1 MRTQDGQK
9 QYKQKQTK
17 EMQKTKVTQRAKT
30 TQKTKMTHRAKEPQK
45 TKVMQKNECLQA
57 EPSCGGSNGNLIFGR
72 NSVIEALEASRKLE
86 KVLVLDGGAGSLR
99 KIIGMAK
106 DSGARVEFVD
116 RKTLDR
122 LSGGANHQGV
132 IAKGQVFEYS
142 NVDSICEA
150 AAINGEDPFI
160 LILDGIEDPHNLGA
174 ILRTGECAGVHGI
187 IIPERRAASVDS
199 VAMKVAAGA
208 AEYVKVARVKN
219 LARTLD
225 ELKNKGVW
233 IVGLDM
239 NGGLYY
245 EQNLK
250 GPIALVVG
258 NEGKGISRLVKE
270 KCDYMISVPL
280 KGKVSSLNAS
290 NAVAVAVY
298 ATLRQRE
305 TC

>member
-9 QYKQKQTK
+9 QHKQQRTK
-17 EMQKTKVTQRAKT
+17 M
-30 TQKTKMTHRAKEPQK
+30 TQKTKKTQKKEYLQK
-45 TKVMQKNECLQA
+45 EKSLDVAND
-57 EPSCGGSNGNLIFGR
+57 NLIFGR

-86 KVLVLDGGAGSLR
+86 KVLVLDGGTGPLR
-99 KIIGMAK
+99 KIIGLAK
-106 DSGARVEFVD
+106 ASKVRVEFVD

-132 IAKGQVFEYS
+132 VAKGQVFEYS

-150 AAINGEDPFI
+150 AATNGEDPFI

-219 LARTLD
+219 LSRTLD

-239 NGGLYY
+239 YGERYY

-258 NEGKGISRLVKE
+258 NEGKGISRLIKE
-270 KCDYMISVPL
+270 KCDYMISIPL

-298 ATLRQRE
+298 ETLKQRE

>member
-9 QYKQKQTK
+9 QHKQQRTK
-17 EMQKTKVTQRAKT
+17 M
-30 TQKTKMTHRAKEPQK
+30 TQKTKKTQKKEYLQK
-45 TKVMQKNECLQA
+45 EKSLDVAND
-57 EPSCGGSNGNLIFGR
+57 NLIFGR

-86 KVLVLDGGAGSLR
+86 KVLVLDGGTGSLR
-99 KIIGMAK
+99 KIIGLAK
-106 DSGARVEFVD
+106 ASKVRVEFVD

-132 IAKGQVFEYS
+132 VAKGQVFKYS

-150 AAINGEDPFI
+150 AATNGEDPFI

-219 LARTLD
+219 LSRTLD

-239 NGGLYY
+239 YGERYY

-258 NEGKGISRLVKE
+258 NEGKGISRLIKE
-270 KCDYMISVPL
+270 KCDYMISIPL

-298 ATLRQRE
+298 ETLKQRE

>member
-1 MRTQDGQK
+1 MRMQDGHK

-17 EMQKTKVTQRAKT
+17 EMQKTKVTQRAKN
-30 TQKTKMTHRAKEPQK
+30 TQKTKTTQRAKEPQK
-45 TKVMQKNECLQA
+45 TKVTQKKECLQS
-57 EPSCGGSNGNLIFGR
+57 ELSCGGSNGNLLFGR

-86 KVLVLDGGAGSLR
+86 KVLVLDGGTGSLR

-106 DSGARVEFVD
+106 DSGTRVEFVD

-150 AAINGEDPFI
+150 AATNNEDPFI

-219 LARTLD
+219 LSRTLD

-239 NGGLYY
+239 NGELYY

>member
-9 QYKQKQTK
+9 QHKQQRTK
-17 EMQKTKVTQRAKT
+17 M
-30 TQKTKMTHRAKEPQK
+30 TQKTKKTQKKEYLQK
-45 TKVMQKNECLQA
+45 EKSLDVAND
-57 EPSCGGSNGNLIFGR
+57 NLIFGR

-86 KVLVLDGGAGSLR
+86 KVLVLDGGTGSLR

-106 DSGARVEFVD
+106 DSGVRVEFVD

-150 AAINGEDPFI
+150 AATNGEDPFI

-174 ILRTGECAGVHGI
+174 ILRTGECAGVHGV

-219 LARTLD
+219 LSRTLD

-239 NGGLYY
+239 NGELYY

-280 KGKVSSLNAS
+280 KGKVSSMNAS

>member
-9 QYKQKQTK
+9 QHKQQRTK
-17 EMQKTKVTQRAKT
+17 M
-30 TQKTKMTHRAKEPQK
+30 TQKTKKTQKKEYLQK
-45 TKVMQKNECLQA
+45 EKSLDVAND
-57 EPSCGGSNGNLIFGR
+57 NLIFGR

-86 KVLVLDGGAGSLR
+86 KVLVLDGGTGSLR
-99 KIIGMAK
+99 KIIGLAK
-106 DSGARVEFVD
+106 ASKVRVEFVD

-132 IAKGQVFEYS
+132 VANGQVFEYS

-150 AAINGEDPFI
+150 AATNGEDPFI

-219 LARTLD
+219 LSRTLD

-239 NGGLYY
+239 YGERYY

-258 NEGKGISRLVKE
+258 NEGKGISRLIKE
-270 KCDYMISVPL
+270 KCDYMISIPL

-298 ATLRQRE
+298 ETLKQRE

>member
-9 QYKQKQTK
+9 QHKQQRTK
-17 EMQKTKVTQRAKT
+17 M
-30 TQKTKMTHRAKEPQK
+30 TQKTKKTQKKEYLQK
-45 TKVMQKNECLQA
+45 EKSLDVAND
-57 EPSCGGSNGNLIFGR
+57 NLIFGR

-86 KVLVLDGGAGSLR
+86 KVLVLDGGTGSLR
-99 KIIGMAK
+99 KIIGLAK
-106 DSGARVEFVD
+106 ASKVRVEFVD

-132 IAKGQVFEYS
+132 VAKGQVFEYS

-150 AAINGEDPFI
+150 AATNGEDPFI

-219 LARTLD
+219 LSRTLD

-239 NGGLYY
+239 YGERYY
-245 EQNLK
+245 EQKLK

-258 NEGKGISRLVKE
+258 NEGKGISRLIKE
-270 KCDYMISVPL
+270 KCDYMISIPL

-298 ATLRQRE
+298 ETLKQRE

>member
-1 MRTQDGQK
+1 MRTQNGHK
-9 QYKQKQTK
+9 Q
-17 EMQKTKVTQRAKT
+17 QKTKR
-30 TQKTKMTHRAKEPQK
+30 TKDRGNLPQEK
-45 TKVMQKNECLQA
+45 SLSDRND
-57 EPSCGGSNGNLIFGR
+57 NLIFGR
-72 NSVIEALEASRKLE
+72 NSVMEALEAGRKFE
-86 KVLVLDGGAGSLR
+86 KVLVLDGGTGSLR
-99 KIIGMAK
+99 KIVGMAR
-106 DSGARVEFVD
+106 DSKVRLEFVD

-150 AAINGEDPFI
+150 AATNSEDPFI

-174 ILRTGECAGVHGI
+174 ILRTGECAGVHGV

-219 LARTLD
+219 LSRTLD

-233 IVGLDM
+233 IIGLDM
-239 NGGLYY
+239 NGELYY
-245 EQNLK
+245 EQDLK

-270 KCDYMISVPL
+270 KCDYTISIPL
-280 KGKVSSLNAS
+280 KGNVSSLNAS
-290 NAVAVAVY
+290 NAVAVAIY
-298 ATLRQRE
+298 ETLRQRE

>member
-9 QYKQKQTK
+9 QHKQQRTK
-17 EMQKTKVTQRAKT
+17 M
-30 TQKTKMTHRAKEPQK
+30 TQKTKKTQKKEYLQK
-45 TKVMQKNECLQA
+45 EKSLDVAND
-57 EPSCGGSNGNLIFGR
+57 NLIFGR

-86 KVLVLDGGAGSLR
+86 KVLVLDGGTGSLR

-106 DSGARVEFVD
+106 DSRVRVEFVD

-122 LSGGANHQGV
+122 LSEGANHQGV

-150 AAINGEDPFI
+150 AATNGEDPFI
-160 LILDGIEDPHNLGA
+160 LVLDGIEDPHNLGA

-219 LARTLD
+219 LSRTLD

-239 NGGLYY
+239 YGERYY

-258 NEGKGISRLVKE
+258 NEGKGISRLIKE
-270 KCDYMISVPL
+270 KCDYMISIPL

-298 ATLRQRE
+298 ETLKQRE

>member
-9 QYKQKQTK
+9 QHKQQRTK
-17 EMQKTKVTQRAKT
+17 M
-30 TQKTKMTHRAKEPQK
+30 TQKTKKTQKKEYLQK
-45 TKVMQKNECLQA
+45 EKSLDVAND
-57 EPSCGGSNGNLIFGR
+57 NLIFGR

-86 KVLVLDGGAGSLR
+86 KVLVLDGGTGSLR
-99 KIIGMAK
+99 KIIGLAK
-106 DSGARVEFVD
+106 ASKVRVEFVD

-132 IAKGQVFEYS
+132 VAKGQVFEYS

-150 AAINGEDPFI
+150 AATNGEDPFI
-160 LILDGIEDPHNLGA
+160 LILGGIEDPHNLGA

-219 LARTLD
+219 LSRTLD

-239 NGGLYY
+239 YGERYY

-258 NEGKGISRLVKE
+258 NEGKGISRLIKE
-270 KCDYMISVPL
+270 KCDYMISIPL

-298 ATLRQRE
+298 ETLKQRE

>member
-9 QYKQKQTK
+9 QHKQQRTK
-17 EMQKTKVTQRAKT
+17 M
-30 TQKTKMTHRAKEPQK
+30 TQKTKKTQKKEYLQK
-45 TKVMQKNECLQA
+45 EKSLDVAND
-57 EPSCGGSNGNLIFGR
+57 NLIFGR

-86 KVLVLDGGAGSLR
+86 KVLVLDGGTGSLR

-106 DSGARVEFVD
+106 DSRVRVEFVD

-122 LSGGANHQGV
+122 LSEGANHQGV

-150 AAINGEDPFI
+150 AATNGEDPFI

-219 LARTLD
+219 LSRTLD

-239 NGGLYY
+239 YGERYY

-258 NEGKGISRLVKE
+258 NEGKGISRLIKE
-270 KCDYMISVPL
+270 KCDYMISIPL

-298 ATLRQRE
+298 ETLKQRE

>member
-1 MRTQDGQK
+1 MRTQNG
-9 QYKQKQTK
+9 YKQ
-17 EMQKTKVTQRAKT
+17 QKTKRT
-30 TQKTKMTHRAKEPQK
+30 TDRGNLPQEK
-45 TKVMQKNECLQA
+45 SLSDRND
-57 EPSCGGSNGNLIFGR
+57 NLIFGR
-72 NSVIEALEASRKLE
+72 NSVMEALEAGRKIE
-86 KVLVLDGGAGSLR
+86 KVLVLDGGTGSLR
-99 KIIGMAK
+99 KIVGMAK
-106 DSGARVEFVD
+106 DSKVRLEFVD

-122 LSGGANHQGV
+122 ISGGENHQGV
-132 IAKGQVFEYS
+132 VARGQVFEYA
-142 NVDSICEA
+142 NIDGIFEDA
-150 AAINGEDPFI
+150 NKKGEDPFI

-174 ILRTGECAGVHGI
+174 IIRTGECAGVHGI

-199 VAMKVAAGA
+199 TVMKVAAGA

-219 LARTLD
+219 LSRTLD

-239 NGGLYY
+239 NETLYY
-245 EQNLK
+245 EQDLK

-270 KCDYMISVPL
+270 KCDYTISIPL
-280 KGKVSSLNAS
+280 KGNVSSLNAS

-298 ATLRQRE
+298 ETLRQRE

>member
-1 MRTQDGQK
+1 MRTKNGHK
-9 QYKQKQTK
+9 QR
-17 EMQKTKVTQRAKT
+17 KTNRTTDRGNLTQEKSLSDR
-30 TQKTKMTHRAKEPQK
+30 
-45 TKVMQKNECLQA
+45 ND
-57 EPSCGGSNGNLIFGR
+57 NLIFGR
-72 NSVIEALEASRKLE
+72 NSVMEALEAGRTIE
-86 KVLVLDGGAGSLR
+86 KVLVLDGGTGSLR
-99 KIIGMAK
+99 KIVGMAK
-106 DSGARVEFVD
+106 DSKVRLEFVD

-122 LSGGANHQGV
+122 ISGGENHQGV
-132 IAKGQVFEYS
+132 VARGQVFEYA
-142 NVDSICEA
+142 NIDGIFEDA
-150 AAINGEDPFI
+150 NKKGEDPFI

-174 ILRTGECAGVHGI
+174 IIRTGECVGIHGI

-199 VAMKVAAGA
+199 TVMKVAAGA

-219 LARTLD
+219 LSRTLD

-239 NGGLYY
+239 NETLYY
-245 EQNLK
+245 EQDLK

-270 KCDYMISVPL
+270 KCDYTISIPL
-280 KGKVSSLNAS
+280 KGNVSSLNAS

-298 ATLRQRE
+298 ETLRQRE

>member
-1 MRTQDGQK
+1 MRPQNRQK
-9 QYKQKQTK
+9 SANSRTK
-17 EMQKTKVTQRAKT
+17 TERDD
-30 TQKTKMTHRAKEPQK
+30 
-45 TKVMQKNECLQA
+45 
-57 EPSCGGSNGNLIFGR
+57 NLIFGR
-72 NSVIEALEASRKLE
+72 NPVIEALEAGRKLE
-86 KVLVLDGGAGSLR
+86 KVIVLDGGVGSLR

-106 DSGARVEFVD
+106 EAKLRVEFVD

-122 LSGGANHQGV
+122 ISGGENHQGV
-132 IAKGQVFEYS
+132 IAKGRIFEYS
-142 NVDSICEA
+142 NIDDVFDSA
-150 AAINGEDPFI
+150 GKKGEEPFI

-199 VAMKVAAGA
+199 IAMKVAAGA
-208 AEYVKVARVKN
+208 AEYVNVVRVKN
-219 LARTLD
+219 LSRTLD

-239 NGGLYY
+239 GEKVYY
-245 EQNLK
+245 EQNLQ

-258 NEGKGISRLVKE
+258 NEGHGISRLIRE
-270 KCDYMISVPL
+270 KCDYIASIPL

-298 ATLRQRE
+298 EVVRQRE

>member
-9 QYKQKQTK
+9 QHKQQRTK
-17 EMQKTKVTQRAKT
+17 M
-30 TQKTKMTHRAKEPQK
+30 TQKTKKTQKKEYLQK
-45 TKVMQKNECLQA
+45 EKSLDVAND
-57 EPSCGGSNGNLIFGR
+57 NLIFGR

-86 KVLVLDGGAGSLR
+86 KVLVLDGGTGSLR
-99 KIIGMAK
+99 KIIGLAK
-106 DSGARVEFVD
+106 ASKVRVEFVD

-132 IAKGQVFEYS
+132 VAKGQVFEYS

-150 AAINGEDPFI
+150 AATNGEDPFI
-160 LILDGIEDPHNLGA
+160 LVLDGIEDPHNLGA

-219 LARTLD
+219 LSRTLD

-239 NGGLYY
+239 YGERYY

-258 NEGKGISRLVKE
+258 NEGKGISRLVKK
-270 KCDYMISVPL
+270 KCDYMISIPL

-298 ATLRQRE
+298 ETLKQRE

>member
-9 QYKQKQTK
+9 QHKQQRTK
-17 EMQKTKVTQRAKT
+17 M
-30 TQKTKMTHRAKEPQK
+30 TQKTKKTQKKEYLQK
-45 TKVMQKNECLQA
+45 EKSLGVAND
-57 EPSCGGSNGNLIFGR
+57 NLIFGR

-86 KVLVLDGGAGSLR
+86 KVLVLDGGTGSLR

-106 DSGARVEFVD
+106 DSRVRVEFVD

-132 IAKGQVFEYS
+132 VAKGQVFEYS

-150 AAINGEDPFI
+150 AATNGEDPFI

-219 LARTLD
+219 LSRTLD

-239 NGGLYY
+239 YGERYY

-258 NEGKGISRLVKE
+258 NEGKGISRLIKE
-270 KCDYMISVPL
+270 KCDYMISIPL

-298 ATLRQRE
+298 ETLKQRE

>member
-1 MRTQDGQK
+1 MFFTKEGRYNMRTQDGQK
-9 QYKQKQTK
+9 QHKQQRTK
-17 EMQKTKVTQRAKT
+17 M
-30 TQKTKMTHRAKEPQK
+30 TQKTKKTQKKEYLQK
-45 TKVMQKNECLQA
+45 EKSLDVAND
-57 EPSCGGSNGNLIFGR
+57 NLIFGR

-86 KVLVLDGGAGSLR
+86 KVLVLDGGTGSLR
-99 KIIGMAK
+99 KIIGLAK
-106 DSGARVEFVD
+106 ASKVRVEFVD

-132 IAKGQVFEYS
+132 VAKGQVFEYS

-150 AAINGEDPFI
+150 AATNGEDPFI

-219 LARTLD
+219 LSRTLD

-239 NGGLYY
+239 YGERYY

-258 NEGKGISRLVKE
+258 NEGKGISRLIKE
-270 KCDYMISVPL
+270 KCDYMISIPL

-298 ATLRQRE
+298 ETLKQRE

>member
-9 QYKQKQTK
+9 QHKQQRTK
-17 EMQKTKVTQRAKT
+17 M
-30 TQKTKMTHRAKEPQK
+30 TQKTKKTQKKEYLQK
-45 TKVMQKNECLQA
+45 EKSLDVAND
-57 EPSCGGSNGNLIFGR
+57 NLIFGR

-86 KVLVLDGGAGSLR
+86 KVLVLDGGTGSLR
-99 KIIGMAK
+99 KIIGLAK
-106 DSGARVEFVD
+106 ASKVRVEFVD

-132 IAKGQVFEYS
+132 VAKGQVFEYS

-150 AAINGEDPFI
+150 AATNGEDPFI

-219 LARTLD
+219 LSRTLN

-239 NGGLYY
+239 YGERYY

-258 NEGKGISRLVKE
+258 NEGKGISRLIKE
-270 KCDYMISVPL
+270 KCDYMISIPL

-298 ATLRQRE
+298 ETLKQRE

>member
-1 MRTQDGQK
+1 MFSTKEGRYNMRTQDGQK
-9 QYKQKQTK
+9 QHKQQRTK
-17 EMQKTKVTQRAKT
+17 M
-30 TQKTKMTHRAKEPQK
+30 TQKTKKTQKKEYLQK
-45 TKVMQKNECLQA
+45 EKSLDVAND
-57 EPSCGGSNGNLIFGR
+57 NLIFGR

-86 KVLVLDGGAGSLR
+86 KVLVLDGGTGSLR

-106 DSGARVEFVD
+106 DSGVRVEFVD

-150 AAINGEDPFI
+150 AATNGEDPFI

-174 ILRTGECAGVHGI
+174 ILRTGECAGVHGV

-219 LARTLD
+219 LSRTLD

-239 NGGLYY
+239 NGELYY

-280 KGKVSSLNAS
+280 KGKVSSMNAS